1 MGLDLRVIRIGVEVS
16 GRIQWYDDPR
26 LNIKAAGT
34 KYANPL
40 QNDCTMT
47 MSGLSQSTRDYL
59 LTETSPFN
67 DNRTPKRLI
76 VQCGRISTGTFRL
89 FVGDITSAEP
99 GGPPDVNLTLKAKT
113 QNAQA
118 GNIISSSGGATS
130 RLSALAA
137 KIAQDIGVG
146 LDFQA
151 QDKNI
156 ASYAHTGAALRQV
169 QKLQEA
175 GGVTAYIDDDVLIV
189 KNAGLPLPG
198 RIQILNQNTGMVGV
212 PKINEKGL
220 SVQFLVGPETV
231 LGGALRIE
239 SKFNKAANGDYVI
252 NQLAFDVQSH
262 ATPFFY
268 TALCTRL

>member
-1 MGLDLRVIRIGVEVS
+1 MALDLRLIRIGIEVL

-26 LNIKAAGT
+26 MNIKAAGT

-40 QNDCTMT
+40 QNDCTVT
-47 MSGLSQSTRDYL
+47 MSGLSRATRDFL

-76 VQCGRISTGTFRL
+76 VQAGRVSTGTFNL
-89 FVGDITSAEP
+89 FTGDMISAEP
-99 GGPPDVNLTLKAKT
+99 GGPPDVNLILKAKT

-118 GNIISSSGGATS
+118 GNIISTSGGATS
-130 RLSALAA
+130 KLSGLAA
-137 KIAQDIGVG
+137 QVARDLGVS

-156 ASYAHTGAALRQV
+156 ANYAHTGAALRQV

-175 GGVTAYIDDDVLIV
+175 GGVAAYIDDDILVV
-189 KNAGLPLPG
+189 KDAGRPLSG
-198 RIQILNQNTGMVGV
+198 RIQILNQKSGMVGV